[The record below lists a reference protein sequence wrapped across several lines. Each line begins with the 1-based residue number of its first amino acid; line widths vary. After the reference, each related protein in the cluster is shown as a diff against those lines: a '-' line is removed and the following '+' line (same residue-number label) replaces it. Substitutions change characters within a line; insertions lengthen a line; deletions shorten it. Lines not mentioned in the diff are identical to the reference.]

1 MLPKVPLCPSPEVGG
16 CIMPCRVRRPI
27 LRLLVGFSL
36 LIPALGCC
44 RAYIVR
50 GEGAVE
56 SAPCCPRCGRVFAR
70 FPLPAR
76 RAVCSECSRLARCN
90 CFLCRLRWGMAGPQA
105 AGMAGPA
112 CARHAMETPFP
123 RFHPVPKRPVFL
135 APSAGRDASSM
146 DAPEPETAAPEPK
159 VAEPKPGV
167 VTPQPEKVPRPEA
180 APAPLPDRA
189 APPPPKSA
197 DGWRPMPPAKTEQA
211 SGSSWVFR
219 PVSSSQPSEVSH
231 QQSAISDQ
239 PADR

>member
-1 MLPKVPLCPSPEVGG
+1 
-16 CIMPCRVRRPI
+16 MPCRPRSGI
-27 LRLLVGFSL
+27 LRLFVGFSL

-44 RAYIVR
+44 RAYVVC
-50 GEGAVE
+50 GEGPVE

-90 CFLCRLRWGMAGPQA
+90 CFFCRLRFGMAGPQA

-112 CARHAMETPFP
+112 CARRAMETPFP

-146 DAPEPETAAPEPK
+146 DAPEPETAAADTDA
-159 VAEPKPGV
+159 VQRKPGV
-167 VTPQPEKVPRPEA
+167 VTPEPEKVPRPEA

-197 DGWRPMPPAKTEQA
+197 DGWRPIPRTKADQA

-219 PVSSSQPSEVSH
+219 PVSSGQPSEVNSRQLAPGEH
-231 QQSAISDQ
+231 TGGQSAVDSQ
-239 PADR
+239 QADR